1 MVFLLIYICNK
12 NFSSSLFFFFFFLD
26 FVQLRFVSL
35 AFKTN
40 EWDYILTEI
49 RRVLRD
55 GGVLQCID
63 LDMQTISDDQ
73 DVKRYLQHCK

>member
-1 MVFLLIYICNK
+1 MMI
-12 NFSSSLFFFFFFLD
+12 D

-35 AFKTN
+35 AFKTT
-40 EWDYILTEI
+40 EWANLLTEI

-63 LDMQTISDDQ
+63 LDMQIVSDDA
-73 DVKRYLQHCK
+73 DVKRYLQHCKWMICLDPVII